1 MSATEI
7 ENTGSPLPRMS
18 EIQALPDFRL
28 AIAWAEGSRRGRTDL
43 LDLAPIIY
51 TYKLYR
57 PLRNNEELFQTAR
70 LVDGGNVVEWGD
82 GRIDMSAELVEEIA
96 NETMT
101 PQDFASFLE
110 RNGLTQEAA
119 AALLGYSRRQI
130 GNFVSVGPI
139 PRVVALAC
147 YGYEVRTGT
156 DEVRTGTHKE
166 SQPESSAHINEQV
179 AKETRAMLLQTA
191 QHFSEQLK
199 EMRSEMRRIGTHKE
213 HQPETSPNTYE
224 QVAKETRAMLLQTAQ
239 NFSEQLKEMRS
250 EMRREIE
257 ATRAELRQNI
267 FELPQETAES
277 AAQMRRVLVDQIEA
291 LSELNRIVAR
301 HGRNL
306 DVAEPRIEP
315 RIADPRISETRI
327 AEPWIAEPRMEP
339 AEPPPRREVVD
350 EAPVPPPQR
359 PARAAKPVRWLSDL
373 LTRASSRDSD
383 TAAREPTGREPPP
396 AVVESLGSIALDIT
410 RMIDHEA
417 AAELWDRYKRG
428 ERNIFTR
435 KLYTMQGQRTFDDIR
450 RRYRSDPKFMQT
462 VDQYM
467 AEFERLLDDV
477 SRDDR
482 EQMVARTYLTSETG
496 KVYTMLAKA
505 AGRFDQ

>member
-7 ENTGSPLPRMS
+7 GDTGIPLPRIC

-28 AIAWAEGSRRGRTDL
+28 AIVWAEGSRRGRTEL
-43 LDLAPIIY
+43 VDLAPVIN
-51 TYKLYR
+51 TYKVYR

-70 LVDGGNVVEWGD
+70 LVDDGNVVAWGD
-82 GRIDMSAELVEEIA
+82 GRIDMSAELLEDIA
-96 NETMT
+96 NETMA

-130 GNFVSVGPI
+130 GTFVSVGPI

-156 DEVRTGTHKE
+156 HKE
-166 SQPESSAHINEQV
+166 
-179 AKETRAMLLQTA
+179 R
-191 QHFSEQLK
+191 
-199 EMRSEMRRIGTHKE
+199 
-213 HQPETSPNTYE
+213 QPETSPHIYE

-239 NFSEQLKEMRS
+239 SFSEQLKEMRS
-250 EMRREIE
+250 EMRHEIE
-257 ATRAELRQNI
+257 ATRVELRQNI

-277 AAQMRRVLVDQIEA
+277 AAQMRRVVVDQIEA

-306 DVAEPRIEP
+306 DIVEPRIAEPRIV
-315 RIADPRISETRI
+315 
-327 AEPWIAEPRMEP
+327 EPRMEP
-339 AEPPPRREVVD
+339 AEPPPRREVVH
-350 EAPVPPPQR
+350 EPPVPPPQR

-373 LTRASSRDSD
+373 LTRASSRDND
-383 TAAREPTGREPPP
+383 TASRETTGPELPP
-396 AVVESLGSIALDIT
+396 AAAESLDSIAVDIT

-417 AAELWDRYKRG
+417 AVELWDRYKRG

-435 KLYTMQGQRTFDDIR
+435 KLYTMQGQRTFENIR

-462 VDQYM
+462 VDQYI
-467 AEFERLLDDV
+467 AEFERLLDEV

-482 EQMVARTYLTSETG
+482 EQIVARTYLTSETG

-505 AGRFDQ
+505 AGRFDP

>member
-7 ENTGSPLPRMS
+7 GSTGSPLPRMS

-43 LDLAPIIY
+43 IDLAPIIY

-57 PLRNNEELFQTAR
+57 PLRNNDELFQTAR

-147 YGYEVRTGT
+147 YGYEVRAGT
-156 DEVRTGTHKE
+156 HEVRTATHKE
-166 SQPESSAHINEQV
+166 PQSD
-179 AKETRAMLLQTA
+179 
-191 QHFSEQLK
+191 
-199 EMRSEMRRIGTHKE
+199 
-213 HQPETSPNTYE
+213 TSPNTYE

-315 RIADPRISETRI
+315 RITEPRI
-327 AEPWIAEPRMEP
+327 AEHRIVEQPRMEP
-339 AEPPPRREVVD
+339 AEPPPRREVVH
-350 EAPVPPPQR
+350 EAPVPPLQR

-383 TAAREPTGREPPP
+383 TAAREPPGREPPP

-435 KLYTMQGQRTFDDIR
+435 KLYTMQGQRTFEDIR
-450 RRYRSDPKFMQT
+450 RRYRSDPKFLQT

-467 AEFERLLDDV
+467 VEFERLLDDV

-482 EQMVARTYLTSETG
+482 DQMVARTYLTSETG

>member
-1 MSATEI
+1 MSATRI
-7 ENTGSPLPRMS
+7 QDTGVRLPRIS
-18 EIQALPDFRL
+18 EIRVLSDFHL
-28 AIAWAEGSRRGRTDL
+28 WIVWAEGSRTGRTDSV
-43 LDLAPIIY
+43 DLAPAIN

-70 LVDGGNVVEWGD
+70 LVDHGNVVEWSD
-82 GRIDMSAELVEEIA
+82 GTINMSAELIEDIA
-96 NETMT
+96 NEAMT
-101 PQDFASFLE
+101 PQDFATFLR
-110 RNGLTQEAA
+110 RNGLTREAA
-119 AALLGYSRRQI
+119 AALLGYSPRQI
-130 GNFVSVGPI
+130 GNFVSNGPI

-147 YGYEVRTGT
+147 YGYEARSGT
-156 DEVRTGTHKE
+156 NNEH
-166 SQPESSAHINEQV
+166 QPETLPNIYEQV
-179 AKETRAMLLQTA
+179 TKETRAML
-191 QHFSEQLK
+191 S
-199 EMRSEMRRIGTHKE
+199 
-213 HQPETSPNTYE
+213 
-224 QVAKETRAMLLQTAQ
+224 QTAQ

-250 EMRREIE
+250 ERRREIE
-257 ATRAELRQNI
+257 ATRAELRKNI
-267 FELPQETAES
+267 LELPQETAES

-291 LSELNRIVAR
+291 LAELNRIVAR

-306 DVAEPRIEP
+306 DIVEPRIAEPRIV
-315 RIADPRISETRI
+315 
-327 AEPWIAEPRMEP
+327 EPRMEP
-339 AEPPPRREVVD
+339 AEPPPRREVVH
-350 EAPVPPPQR
+350 EPPVPPPQR

-373 LTRASSRDSD
+373 LTRASSRDND
-383 TAAREPTGREPPP
+383 TASRETTGPELPP
-396 AVVESLGSIALDIT
+396 AAAESLDSIAVDIT

-417 AAELWDRYKRG
+417 AVELWDRYKRG

-435 KLYTMQGQRTFDDIR
+435 KLYTMQGQRTFENIR

-482 EQMVARTYLTSETG
+482 EQVVARTYLTSETG

>member
-7 ENTGSPLPRMS
+7 EDTVIPPPRIS
-18 EIQALPDFRL
+18 EIQVLPDFRL
-28 AIAWAEGSRRGRTDL
+28 AIAWVEGSRRGRTDL
-43 LDLAPIIY
+43 VDLAPVIN

-70 LVDGGNVVEWGD
+70 LVDDGNVVAWGD
-82 GRIDMSAELVEEIA
+82 GRIDMSAEVIEDIA
-96 NETMT
+96 NETMA
-101 PQDFASFLE
+101 PQDFANFLQ

-130 GNFVSVGPI
+130 GTFVSVGPI

-147 YGYEVRTGT
+147 FGY
-156 DEVRTGTHKE
+156 EVRTGTHKE
-166 SQPESSAHINEQV
+166 
-179 AKETRAMLLQTA
+179 R
-191 QHFSEQLK
+191 
-199 EMRSEMRRIGTHKE
+199 
-213 HQPETSPNTYE
+213 QPETSPNIYE
-224 QVAKETRAMLLQTAQ
+224 QVAKETRAMLLQTAR

-277 AAQMRRVLVDQIEA
+277 AAQMRRVVVDQIEA
-291 LSELNRIVAR
+291 LAELNRIVAR

-306 DVAEPRIEP
+306 DIVEP
-315 RIADPRISETRI
+315 RIAEPKIVEPRIV
-327 AEPWIAEPRMEP
+327 EPRMES
-339 AEPPPRREVVD
+339 AEPPPRREVVR

-359 PARAAKPVRWLSDL
+359 PARAAKPGRWLSDL
-373 LTRASSRDSD
+373 LTRATSRDND
-383 TAAREPTGREPPP
+383 TASRETTGRELPP
-396 AVVESLGSIALDIT
+396 AAAEALDSIAVDIT
-410 RMIDHEA
+410 RMIDHQA
-417 AAELWDRYKRG
+417 AVELWDRYKRG

-435 KLYTMQGQRTFDDIR
+435 KLYTMQGQRAFENIR

-462 VDQYM
+462 VDQYI
-467 AEFERLLDDV
+467 AEFERLLDEV

>member
-1 MSATEI
+1 MSANEI
-7 ENTGSPLPRMS
+7 ENTGIPLPRIS
-18 EIQALPDFRL
+18 EIRPLPDFRL
-28 AIAWAEGSRRGRTDL
+28 AIAWVEGSRRGRTDL
-43 LDLAPIIY
+43 VDLAPVIY

-70 LVDGGNVVEWGD
+70 LVDDGNGVAWGD
-82 GRIDMSAELVEEIA
+82 GRIDMPAELVEEIA

-101 PQDFASFLE
+101 PQDFANFLE

-147 YGYEVRTGT
+147 HGYEVRTGT
-156 DEVRTGTHKE
+156 DKE
-166 SQPESSAHINEQV
+166 RQPEA
-179 AKETRAMLLQTA
+179 
-191 QHFSEQLK
+191 
-199 EMRSEMRRIGTHKE
+199 
-213 HQPETSPNTYE
+213 SPNIYE
-224 QVAKETRAMLLQTAQ
+224 QVAKETRAMLLQTAR
-239 NFSEQLKEMRS
+239 NFSDQLKEMRS

-277 AAQMRRVLVDQIEA
+277 AAQMRRVVVDQIEA
-291 LSELNRIVAR
+291 LAELNRIVSR

-306 DVAEPRIEP
+306 DIVEPRIAEPRIV
-315 RIADPRISETRI
+315 
-327 AEPWIAEPRMEP
+327 EPRMEA
-339 AEPPPRREVVD
+339 AEPPPLREVVREVVR

-359 PARAAKPVRWLSDL
+359 PGNAAKPGRWLSDL
-373 LTRASSRDSD
+373 LTRASWRDND
-383 TAAREPTGREPPP
+383 TAPRETTGREPPP

-435 KLYTMQGQRTFDDIR
+435 KLYTMQGQRTFEDIR

-462 VDQYM
+462 VDQYI
-467 AEFERLLDDV
+467 AEFERLLDEV

-482 EQMVARTYLTSETG
+482 EQILARTYLTSETG
-496 KVYTMLAKA
+496 KVYTMLANA

>member
-1 MSATEI
+1 MSASEI
-7 ENTGSPLPRMS
+7 KNTGSPPPRMS
-18 EIQALPDFRL
+18 EIQAIPDFRL
-28 AIAWAEGSRRGRTDL
+28 AIVWAEGSRRGRTEL
-43 LDLAPIIY
+43 VDLAPVIN
-51 TYKLYR
+51 TYKLFR
-57 PLRNNEELFQTAR
+57 PLRNNDELFQTAR
-70 LVDGGNVVEWGD
+70 LVDDGNVVVWDD
-82 GRIDMSAELVEEIA
+82 GRIDMSAELIEEIA

-101 PQDFASFLE
+101 PQDFANFLQS
-110 RNGLTQEAA
+110 NGLTQEAA

-130 GNFVSVGPI
+130 GTFVSVGPI

-147 YGYEVRTGT
+147 YGYEVR
-156 DEVRTGTHKE
+156 
-166 SQPESSAHINEQV
+166 
-179 AKETRAMLLQTA
+179 
-191 QHFSEQLK
+191 
-199 EMRSEMRRIGTHKE
+199 IGTHKE
-213 HQPETSPNTYE
+213 PQHETSPHIYE

-277 AAQMRRVLVDQIEA
+277 AAQMRRVVVDQIEA
-291 LSELNRIVAR
+291 LAELNRIVAR

-306 DVAEPRIEP
+306 DIVEPRIVEP
-315 RIADPRISETRI
+315 RIV
-327 AEPWIAEPRMEP
+327 EPRMES
-339 AEPPPRREVVD
+339 AEPPPRREVVH
-350 EAPVPPPQR
+350 EAPVSPPPR

-373 LTRASSRDSD
+373 LTRASARDND
-383 TAAREPTGREPPP
+383 TASRETTGPELPP
-396 AVVESLGSIALDIT
+396 AAAESLDSIAVDIT

-417 AAELWDRYKRG
+417 AVELWDRYKRG

-435 KLYTMQGQRTFDDIR
+435 KLYTMQGQRAFENIR

-462 VDQYM
+462 VDQYI
-467 AEFERLLDDV
+467 AEFERLLDEV
-477 SRDDR
+477 SHDDR
-482 EQMVARTYLTSETG
+482 EQMVARTYLTSEIG

>member
-1 MSATEI
+1 MSATEF
-7 ENTGSPLPRMS
+7 EDTGIPLPRIS

-28 AIAWAEGSRRGRTDL
+28 AIAWTEGSRRGRTDVV
-43 LDLAPIIY
+43 DLAPVIN
-51 TYKLYR
+51 TYKVYR

-70 LVDGGNVVEWGD
+70 LVDDGNVVAWGD
-82 GRIDMSAELVEEIA
+82 GRIDMSAELLEDIA

-147 YGYEVRTGT
+147 YGYEVRTGP
-156 DEVRTGTHKE
+156 HKE
-166 SQPESSAHINEQV
+166 
-179 AKETRAMLLQTA
+179 R
-191 QHFSEQLK
+191 
-199 EMRSEMRRIGTHKE
+199 
-213 HQPETSPNTYE
+213 QPETSPNIYE

-277 AAQMRRVLVDQIEA
+277 AAQMRRVVVDQIEA
-291 LSELNRIVAR
+291 LAELNRIVAR

-306 DVAEPRIEP
+306 DIVEPRIV
-315 RIADPRISETRI
+315 
-327 AEPWIAEPRMEP
+327 EPRMES
-339 AEPPPRREVVD
+339 AEPPPRREVVR

-373 LTRASSRDSD
+373 LTRASSRDND
-383 TAAREPTGREPPP
+383 TASRETTGPELPP
-396 AVVESLGSIALDIT
+396 AAAESLDSIAVDIT

-417 AAELWDRYKRG
+417 AVELWDRYKRG

-435 KLYTMQGQRTFDDIR
+435 KLCTMQGQRAFENIR

-462 VDQYM
+462 VDQYI
-467 AEFERLLDDV
+467 AEFERLLDEV
-477 SRDDR
+477 SRDGR

>member
-1 MSATEI
+1 MSATEF
-7 ENTGSPLPRMS
+7 EDTGIALPRIS

-28 AIAWAEGSRRGRTDL
+28 AIAWAEGSRRGRTDVV
-43 LDLAPIIY
+43 DLAPVIN
-51 TYKLYR
+51 TYKVYR

-70 LVDGGNVVEWGD
+70 LVDDGNVVAWGD
-82 GRIDMSAELVEEIA
+82 GRIDMSAELLEEIA
-96 NETMT
+96 NETMA
-101 PQDFASFLE
+101 PQDFAGFLE

-130 GNFVSVGPI
+130 GTFVSVGPI

-147 YGYEVRTGT
+147 YGYEVRTGP
-156 DEVRTGTHKE
+156 HKE
-166 SQPESSAHINEQV
+166 
-179 AKETRAMLLQTA
+179 R
-191 QHFSEQLK
+191 
-199 EMRSEMRRIGTHKE
+199 
-213 HQPETSPNTYE
+213 QPETSPNIYE
-224 QVAKETRAMLLQTAQ
+224 QVAKETRAMLLQTAR

-277 AAQMRRVLVDQIEA
+277 AAQMRRVVVDQIEA
-291 LSELNRIVAR
+291 LAELNRIVAR

-306 DVAEPRIEP
+306 DIVEPRIVEP
-315 RIADPRISETRI
+315 RIVEPRIV
-327 AEPWIAEPRMEP
+327 EPRMES
-339 AEPPPRREVVD
+339 AEPPPRREVVH

-373 LTRASSRDSD
+373 LTRASSRDNDMAS
-383 TAAREPTGREPPP
+383 RETTGPELPP
-396 AVVESLGSIALDIT
+396 AAAESLDSIAVDIT

-417 AAELWDRYKRG
+417 AVELWDRYKRG

-435 KLYTMQGQRTFDDIR
+435 KLYTMQGQRAFENIR

-467 AEFERLLDDV
+467 AEFERLLDEV

-482 EQMVARTYLTSETG
+482 EQIVARTYLTSETG

>member
-1 MSATEI
+1 MSATEF
-7 ENTGSPLPRMS
+7 EDTGIPLPRIS

-28 AIAWAEGSRRGRTDL
+28 AIAWTEGSRRGRTDVV
-43 LDLAPIIY
+43 DLAPVIN
-51 TYKLYR
+51 TYKVYR

-70 LVDGGNVVEWGD
+70 LVDDGNVVAWGD
-82 GRIDMSAELVEEIA
+82 GRIDMSAELLEDIA

-147 YGYEVRTGT
+147 YGYEVRTGP
-156 DEVRTGTHKE
+156 HKE
-166 SQPESSAHINEQV
+166 
-179 AKETRAMLLQTA
+179 R
-191 QHFSEQLK
+191 
-199 EMRSEMRRIGTHKE
+199 
-213 HQPETSPNTYE
+213 QPETSPNIYE

-277 AAQMRRVLVDQIEA
+277 AAQMRRVVVDQIEA
-291 LSELNRIVAR
+291 LAELNRIVAR

-306 DVAEPRIEP
+306 DIVEPRIV
-315 RIADPRISETRI
+315 
-327 AEPWIAEPRMEP
+327 EPRMES
-339 AEPPPRREVVD
+339 AEPPPRREVVR

-373 LTRASSRDSD
+373 LTRASSRDND
-383 TAAREPTGREPPP
+383 TASRETTGPELPP
-396 AVVESLGSIALDIT
+396 AAAESLDSIAVDIT

-417 AAELWDRYKRG
+417 AVELWDRYKRG

-435 KLYTMQGQRTFDDIR
+435 KLYTMQGQRAFENIR

-462 VDQYM
+462 VDQYI
-467 AEFERLLDDV
+467 AEFERLLDEV

-482 EQMVARTYLTSETG
+482 EQIVARTYLTSETG

>member
-7 ENTGSPLPRMS
+7 ENTGTPLPRIS
-18 EIQALPDFRL
+18 EIRALPDFRL
-28 AIAWAEGSRRGRTDL
+28 AIVWAEGSRRGRTDL
-43 LDLAPIIY
+43 IDLAPVIY

-70 LVDGGNVVEWGD
+70 LVDDGNVVAWGD
-82 GRIDMSAELVEEIA
+82 GRIDMSAELLEDIA

-147 YGYEVRTGT
+147 YGYEVRTGP
-156 DEVRTGTHKE
+156 HKE
-166 SQPESSAHINEQV
+166 
-179 AKETRAMLLQTA
+179 R
-191 QHFSEQLK
+191 
-199 EMRSEMRRIGTHKE
+199 
-213 HQPETSPNTYE
+213 QPETSPNIYE

-277 AAQMRRVLVDQIEA
+277 AAHMRRVVIDQIEA

-306 DVAEPRIEP
+306 DIVEPRIV
-315 RIADPRISETRI
+315 
-327 AEPWIAEPRMEP
+327 EPRMES
-339 AEPPPRREVVD
+339 AEPPPRREVVR
-350 EAPVPPPQR
+350 EAPAPLPQR
-359 PARAAKPVRWLSDL
+359 PAGAAKPVRWLSDL
-373 LTRASSRDSD
+373 LTRASSRNND
-383 TAAREPTGREPPP
+383 TASRETPGREPPP
-396 AVVESLGSIALDIT
+396 AAVESLNSIAVDIT

-435 KLYTMQGQRTFDDIR
+435 KLYTMQGQRAFENIR
-450 RRYRSDPKFMQT
+450 RRYRSDPKFTQT
-462 VDQYM
+462 VDQYI
-467 AEFERLLDDV
+467 AEFERLLDEV

>member
-7 ENTGSPLPRMS
+7 EDTGIPLPRIS

-28 AIAWAEGSRRGRTDL
+28 AIVWAEGSRRGRTDL
-43 LDLAPIIY
+43 VDLAPVIN
-51 TYKLYR
+51 TYKVYR

-70 LVDGGNVVEWGD
+70 LVDEGNVVAWGD
-82 GRIDMSAELVEEIA
+82 GRIDMSAELLEDIA

-130 GNFVSVGPI
+130 GTFVSVGPI

-147 YGYEVRTGT
+147 YGYEVRTGM
-156 DEVRTGTHKE
+156 HKE
-166 SQPESSAHINEQV
+166 
-179 AKETRAMLLQTA
+179 R
-191 QHFSEQLK
+191 
-199 EMRSEMRRIGTHKE
+199 
-213 HQPETSPNTYE
+213 QPETSPHIYE

-291 LSELNRIVAR
+291 LAELNRIVAR

-306 DVAEPRIEP
+306 DIVEPRIVEP
-315 RIADPRISETRI
+315 RIVEPRIV
-327 AEPWIAEPRMEP
+327 EPRMEP
-339 AEPPPRREVVD
+339 AEPPPRREVVR
-350 EAPVPPPQR
+350 EAPVPPPQK
-359 PARAAKPVRWLSDL
+359 PARAAKPGRWLSDL
-373 LTRASSRDSD
+373 LTRASSRDND
-383 TAAREPTGREPPP
+383 TASRETTGPELPP
-396 AVVESLGSIALDIT
+396 AAAESLDSIAVDIT

-428 ERNIFTR
+428 ERNVFTR
-435 KLYTMQGQRTFDDIR
+435 KLYAMQGQRAFENIR
-450 RRYRSDPKFMQT
+450 RRYRSDHKFMQT
-462 VDQYM
+462 VDQYI
-467 AEFERLLDDV
+467 AEFEHLLDEV

-482 EQMVARTYLTSETG
+482 EQMVARTYLASETG
-496 KVYTMLAKA
+496 KVYSMLAHA